1 MLRVLFSAVWILLM
15 GWAIVDTVPEV
26 IGSPMAL
33 KLGFLAVGAQCAMMI
48 GWVVHLIVGEKE
60 AGIVLRVTVS
70 LLSVIVGTLCYALLI
85 PYDREFVAGS
95 SSDAELLGAGIF
107 FFGFA
112 LYHLTF
118 GLFAMARKRSLE
130 GQPA

>member
-70 LLSVIVGTLCYALLI
+70 LLSVIVASVLVLAATMLLLALWMRALNA
-85 PYDREFVAGS
+85 RLTAVALGIVGLLAGYFPAR
-95 SSDAELLGAGIF
+95 DAARLDPVV
-107 FFGFA
+107 
-112 LYHLTF
+112 
-118 GLFAMARKRSLE
+118 AMKL
-130 GQPA
+130 